1 MSGSHPGVDADDI
14 AIVGIGL
21 NVPGASTLEEFRAGL
36 ASGRDSIG
44 PMPAPRAEATGLDP
58 AVPRL
63 PMGHVDDIH
72 TFDHAFFKLS
82 RREAAL
88 IDPQHRMALV
98 LAHRAIEDA
107 GYSVAGFR
115 GSDTAVVFSAAASG
129 YHALVGE
136 QGALGTLG
144 NVPFGL
150 PARIAHTLGL
160 EGPCHAVDTG
170 CNGSLVAVHHACREL
185 RSGDAQYALA
195 GGVSLR
201 IAGVPAAETAGFA
214 ELVSSSGRCRAFDAD
229 ADGTVSGEGGAA
241 LLLTTVRRATA
252 DRTPI
257 HAVIR
262 GSATLHNGGSTGT
275 ISAPSAVAQ
284 RRVIAKAWAAAG
296 VEPARA
302 GYVEA
307 HGSGTRLGDAVELE
321 AIAAA
326 FAGRTAPLPIGS
338 VKTNIG
344 HLDHAAGIVG
354 LVKAVLSA
362 GRGELYPSLH
372 FARPTRD
379 VDLAAERIEVV
390 TAARAWEGGDGGPRL
405 AGVSSFSLGGVN
417 AHCVVAQP
425 PEPPRRGGPTT
436 GPELVGVSARS
447 QEALALLCGELA
459 LALRDGELPL
469 GDVAFTLNQG
479 RTHHPHRIAV
489 TAGSTRELAV
499 QLAAEATWLRA
510 DDGRAAGGRPPAV
523 ALLLSPDAPPA
534 GVTGGALPPGLPATG
549 RAARVLAA
557 QIAAYDVLH
566 GHGVAFDAVLGAGSS
581 RFAARHVLGRRA
593 PVEPAEFAAA
603 HAAPVDVDELL
614 GVARRLLADGP
625 VLFLEPGPDGALGRL
640 LAEHLAD
647 DERALV
653 RFVDGPL
660 DAVRV
665 LYESGI
671 DVDWA
676 AVRPEHADA
685 RRVRLPGHP
694 LLGTPCWA
702 TNASAPPPPPVAA
715 PPAPAPVP
723 VPAPP
728 APTAAEPPQRAEAS
742 DGVGWLQG
750 TLREL
755 LHAEAP
761 ISADEDFFE
770 LGLNSLIALQLV
782 DRIHERFGVRPKL
795 IDVYEHPRVAD
806 LVRVIAPADAA
817 PGALPPVTRGEG
829 AVLSFGQERMWFHHQ
844 LDPDTTLYNLPM
856 VSHVRGPLDPEA
868 LRGTWEDLADR
879 HEVLRSN
886 FVELED
892 GPGLRI
898 RPELGDFYRFAD
910 VSDAPDPLLAARELV
925 RAAAQV
931 RFDLAHDPLLR
942 LLVVRLGPQE
952 HVVQVTVHHAVNDG
966 HSPKVFERELPLLYA
981 ARERGTRA
989 ELPPLPVR
997 YRDYAR
1003 WQRDLVT
1010 RSALD
1015 HELAYWVET
1024 LRDAPVL
1031 ELPTDL
1037 PRPARKRFVG
1047 DLYPFTVPT
1056 PVLRALRE
1064 LARRESVTVFVVLLS
1079 ALYLLLA
1086 RYSGQRD
1093 IVVGTPTTGRN
1104 RPELDGLIGFFNST
1118 VALRADLSGAPSARA
1133 LLHRVRS
1140 VVLDALEHQE
1150 IPFDRVVNALGV
1162 DKDLSRAPLFD
1173 VFYVH
1178 QELPPVQAIG
1188 SAVGDFFDPRD
1199 TVANRFGGMPA
1210 GTAKFDLTLVTT
1222 DREGEDDMAA
1232 CLEFSTELFTER
1244 TAAELVSAY
1253 LDVLDGLAG
1262 ITDADRPV
1270 PGLAAGSRRPGPA
1283 APSAP
1288 VPLPLVRVPADRPRP
1303 AAPVD
1308 ASATVTIALDE
1319 DLCARLTAIGGPDAW
1334 DGALLAAW
1342 LVLLAWYTGE
1352 DSVAVL
1358 AATAR
1363 GPRVVRADLAGEVD
1377 FTGLRDRLRRAAAE
1391 PPDGAA
1397 LPVRYAGDGTA
1408 ADRSGA
1414 ELALEW
1420 SRSGAGGLALAVG
1433 YAPELFD
1440 AGTAAD
1446 LAADLTRLL
1455 AGALAHPA
1463 APVHEVAIGH
1473 IAQDDPS
1480 LDPDLSVEAAR

>member
-1 MSGSHPGVDADDI
+1 MSGSHPGVDGDDI
-14 AIVGIGL
+14 AVVGIGL

-36 ASGRDSIG
+36 AAGRDGVG
-44 PMPAPRAEATGLDP
+44 PMPVRRAEATGLDP

-63 PMGHVDDIH
+63 PMGHVEDIH

-88 IDPQHRMALV
+88 MDPQHRMALV

-107 GYSVAGFR
+107 GYPVAGFR
-115 GSDTAVVFSAAASG
+115 GSDTAVVFSAATSG
-129 YHALVGE
+129 YHDLVGE

-160 EGPCHAVDTG
+160 QGPCHAVDTG

-185 RSGDAQYALA
+185 RSGEAEFAIA

-201 IAGVPAAETAGFA
+201 MAGVPAAEVAGFT
-214 ELVSSSGRCRAFDAD
+214 ELVSPNGRCRAFDAD

-241 LLLTTVRRATA
+241 LLLTTVRRAVA

-262 GSATLHNGGSTGT
+262 GSATLHNGASTGT

-296 VEPARA
+296 VDPVHA
-302 GYVEA
+302 GYLEA

-321 AIAAA
+321 AIAGA
-326 FAGRTAPLPIGS
+326 FAGRTEPLPIGS

-344 HLDHAAGIVG
+344 HLDHAAGVAG
-354 LVKAVLSA
+354 LVKAVLSV
-362 GRGELYPSLH
+362 GHGELYPSLH

-379 VDLAAERIEVV
+379 VDLDAAQIEVV
-390 TAARAWEGGDGGPRL
+390 TQTRAWSTGGDGPRL

-425 PEPPRRGGPTT
+425 PEPPRRGTPAP
-436 GPELVGVSARS
+436 GPEVVGVSARS
-447 QEALALLCGELA
+447 HEALALLCGELA
-459 LALRDGELPL
+459 LALRGGDLPL
-469 GDVAFTLNQG
+469 RDVAFTLNQG
-479 RTHHPHRIAV
+479 RSHHPYRVAV

-510 DDGRAAGGRPPAV
+510 GADRASTGQQPPAV
-523 ALLLSPDAPPA
+523 ALLLSPGALPA
-534 GVTGGALPPGLPATG
+534 GVTGGALPAALPATG

-566 GHGVAFDAVLGAGSS
+566 GHGVTFDAVLGAGAS
-581 RFAARHVLGRRA
+581 RFAARHVLGRRS
-593 PVEPAEFAAA
+593 PVDPVEFAAA
-603 HAAPVDVDELL
+603 HTAPVDVAELL
-614 GVARRLLADGP
+614 GVAHKLLADGP
-625 VLFLEPGPDGALGRL
+625 VLFLEPSPDGVLGQL
-640 LAEHLAD
+640 LAEHLSGVD
-647 DERALV
+647 GALV
-653 RFVDGPL
+653 RAVDGPL
-660 DAVRV
+660 DTVRV
-665 LYESGI
+665 LYESGVE
-671 DVDWA
+671 VDWA
-676 AVRPEHADA
+676 GARPENVAA

-702 TNASAPPPPPVAA
+702 DAPVPPPSPVAA
-715 PPAPAPVP
+715 PPAPTPREAAPEG
-723 VPAPP
+723 PP
-728 APTAAEPPQRAEAS
+728 REEAS

-755 LHAEAP
+755 LHADAP
-761 ISADEDFFE
+761 ISVDEDFFD

-782 DRIHERFGVRPKL
+782 ERIQERFGVRPKL

-806 LVRVIAPADAA
+806 LARVITPADAA
-817 PGALPPVTRGEG
+817 PGALPPVTRGDG
-829 AVLSFGQERMWFHHQ
+829 AVLSYGQERMWFHHQ

-856 VSHVRGPLDPEA
+856 VSHVRGPLDPDA

-886 FVELED
+886 FIELED

-898 RPELGDFYRFAD
+898 RPALGDFYRFVD
-910 VSDAPDPLLAARELV
+910 VSDEPDPLAAARESV

-942 LLVVRLGPQE
+942 LLVVRLGPDE
-952 HVVQVTVHHAVNDG
+952 HVVHVTVHHAVNDG

-981 ARERGTRA
+981 AREKGTRA

-1003 WQRDLVT
+1003 WQRDLVA

-1015 HELAYWVET
+1015 HELAYWVDK
-1024 LRDAPVL
+1024 LRDAPAL

-1037 PRPARKRFVG
+1037 PRPARKGFVG
-1047 DLYPFTVPT
+1047 DLHPFTVPT

-1064 LARRESVTVFVVLLS
+1064 LARRESVTVFVVLLT
-1079 ALYLLLA
+1079 ALYVLLA
-1086 RYSGQRD
+1086 RSSGQRD

-1118 VALRADLSGAPSARA
+1118 VALRTDLSGAPSTRA
-1133 LLHRVRS
+1133 LLHQVRS
-1140 VVLDALEHQE
+1140 VVLEALEHQE

-1162 DKDLSRAPLFD
+1162 DKDLGRAPLFD

-1178 QELPPVQAIG
+1178 QALPPVQAVG
-1188 SAVGDFFDPRD
+1188 SAVGDFFDPRGS
-1199 TVANRFGGMPA
+1199 VANRFGGMPA

-1244 TAAELVSAY
+1244 TAAKLAAAY
-1253 LDVLDGLAG
+1253 LGILDDLARV
-1262 ITDADRPV
+1262 TDMDRPV
-1270 PGLAAGSRRPGPA
+1270 PGLHAGPERPGP
-1283 APSAP
+1283 S
-1288 VPLPLVRVPADRPRP
+1288 VPAVPGSLPRVRVPADRPRP
-1303 AAPVD
+1303 ADPVD
-1308 ASATVTIALDE
+1308 ASATVTTDLDD
-1319 DLCARLTAIGGPDAW
+1319 DLCARLTALGGPDAW
-1334 DGALLAAW
+1334 DGALLAVW
-1342 LVLLAWYTGE
+1342 LVLLGWYTGE
-1352 DSVAVL
+1352 DAVAVL
-1358 AATAR
+1358 STTAQGTLAVR
-1363 GPRVVRADLAGEVD
+1363 GDLAGEVD
-1377 FTGLRDRLRRAAAE
+1377 FTELRSRLRRTAAE
-1391 PPDGAA
+1391 PPGSAA
-1397 LPVRYAGDGTA
+1397 LPVRYAGHGTA

-1420 SRSGAGGLALAVG
+1420 SRSEAGGLALTLA

-1440 AGTAAD
+1440 EGTAAD

-1455 AGALAHPA
+1455 AGVLAHPA
-1463 APVHEVAIGH
+1463 APVHEVALDH
-1473 IAQDDPS
+1473 IPPDEPS